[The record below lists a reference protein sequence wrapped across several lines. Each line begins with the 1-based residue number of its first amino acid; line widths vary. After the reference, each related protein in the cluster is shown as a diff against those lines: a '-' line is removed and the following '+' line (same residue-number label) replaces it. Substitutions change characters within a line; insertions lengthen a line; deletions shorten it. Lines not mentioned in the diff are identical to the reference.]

1 MKLAILMAAN
11 LLLSI
16 PAFIPAPVLAQTR
29 QMVSELGMRLLVP
42 PHWEW
47 RWRDSNE
54 IFINCSP
61 EVTKGFGCA
70 LIVTARKA
78 PADQTAITDA
88 DRKLWRS
95 GEAATG
101 IRKIVSARDTVLAGY
116 PAYEIIGLDPL
127 RTMRMFVLVPRTGR
141 LYDFAYAAGSPAN
154 KNADY
159 YRYKPAVDAVLQ
171 TFTSLSE

>member
-1 MKLAILMAAN
+1 MKLANLVAAN

-16 PAFIPAPVLAQTR
+16 FIFNPASVPAQTR
-29 QMVSELGMRLLVP
+29 QMVAELGMRLLVP
-42 PHWEW
+42 PNWEW
-47 RWRDSNE
+47 HWRDRNE

-95 GEAATG
+95 WESATG
-101 IRKIVSARDTVLAGY
+101 IRRIVSSRDTTLAGY
-116 PAYEIIGLDPL
+116 PAYEIIGVDPL
-127 RTMRMFVLVPRTGR
+127 RTMRLLVLVPKTGR
-141 LYDFAYAAGSPAN
+141 VYDFAYAAGSPAN

-159 YRYKPAVDAVLQ
+159 FRYKPAIDAVLQ
-171 TFTSLSE
+171 TFTSISE

>member
-16 PAFIPAPVLAQTR
+16 LVFNPASVQAQTR
-29 QMVSELGMRLLVP
+29 QMVAELGMRLLVP
-42 PHWEW
+42 THWEW
-47 RWRDSNE
+47 HWRDRNE

-78 PADQTAITDA
+78 PADQTGITDA

-95 GEAATG
+95 WESATG
-101 IRKIVSARDTVLAGY
+101 IRKIVAARDTMLAGY

-127 RTMRMFVLVPRTGR
+127 RTMRMFVLVPKTGR
-141 LYDFAYAAGSPAN
+141 LYDFAFAAGSPAN

-159 YRYKPAVDAVLQ
+159 YRYKPAVDAAMQ
-171 TFTSLSE
+171 TFTSIAE